1 MALTRDEQ
9 ATAAAIKDELERAK
23 QRFEEAWSQRELWD
37 FLVDRKLPTKLP
49 PELTGM
55 QEGLDYQSPDA
66 EKAIFDLVDFLMIN
80 RTMWAISV
88 MEQGSRAKDWGRDI
102 LLTLASGWEQMSWG
116 RWVEAATA
124 EGQVGHG
131 VKVMQLCHHDPDE
144 YDPDAKPKELARA
157 RWPWYLKNT
166 PTLSCYWFDREQEI
180 DAFWCEY
187 DIPLIDAWRDLKNKD
202 GQRLGGWR
210 EGKGVWMG
218 DDEMPDKDAWNNRFR
233 VLVRDA
239 RNPKNIKCPLDGCDH
254 YLRQIS
260 YYVTPDG
267 GSFDEAE
274 LMDEYDSPYPRC
286 SFKAVAGRKSNRTD
300 PHRKYRPLLFPLF
313 TELRWRNFLVT
324 LLATLSRRDYS
335 DEDVMIELTAG
346 AKAMGVELPEPG
358 PDGSVKYG
366 KAGPGEYLVVAGKPV
381 RIPKNISEHLAY
393 LIELSDQ
400 KIRDYLPNPFIMG
413 TNFAEAREG
422 TGTANVAAT
431 QQARLPFD
439 RMLTQLDA
447 FKVEVM
453 DDIAHAIR
461 FWSHAGLDYR
471 FYQATSGGL
480 PIKTSYEDGELVY
493 ISAEKV
499 SIAYQL
505 KLKTKS
511 ETLQEQQEAYLLAKD
526 QHAAGFIDTEQV
538 WEAGGITD
546 IEGQRRRVLKEGLW
560 NESWPKYKQAMLLL
574 LDRIVE
580 AEAGINLGQMMGVP
594 ALAPPGPGGNGS
606 APPQNGNYAPRPA
619 VAVRPPA
626 IQGATSAGVGQ

>member
-218 DDEMPDKDAWNNRFR
+218 DD
-233 VLVRDA
+233 
-239 RNPKNIKCPLDGCDH
+239 
-254 YLRQIS
+254 
-260 YYVTPDG
+260 VTPDG

-286 SFKAVAGRKSNRTD
+286 SFKAVAGRKSNRTE

-366 KAGPGEYLVVAGKPV
+366 KAGPGEYLVVGGKPV

-400 KIRDYLPNPFIMG
+400 KIRDYLPNPLLMG

-447 FKVEVM
+447 FKVEGM

-461 FWSHAGLDYR
+461 FC
-471 FYQATSGGL
+471 
-480 PIKTSYEDGELVY
+480 
-493 ISAEKV
+493 
-499 SIAYQL
+499 
-505 KLKTKS
+505 
-511 ETLQEQQEAYLLAKD
+511 
-526 QHAAGFIDTEQV
+526 
-538 WEAGGITD
+538 
-546 IEGQRRRVLKEGLW
+546 
-560 NESWPKYKQAMLLL
+560 
-574 LDRIVE
+574 
-580 AEAGINLGQMMGVP
+580 
-594 ALAPPGPGGNGS
+594 
-606 APPQNGNYAPRPA
+606 
-619 VAVRPPA
+619 
-626 IQGATSAGVGQ
+626 